1 MNNLGDRIKEL
12 RTEKKVS
19 QTVLGKHIGV
29 GKTTI
34 SNYETGYSMP
44 DNETLTKIA
53 NFFNVSTDYL
63 LGRTDIRNS
72 ADRISEALEDDEEL
86 SIFWDDMKERPE
98 LKILFKQTREL
109 SPKAIQ
115 QVIRII
121 KAIEDEEDRENN

>member
-1 MNNLGDRIKEL
+1 MNLLERVQMLCSEKGISQRKLESELKLGNGATSKWMKSSPSGDVL
-12 RTEKKVS
+12 QKVA
-19 QTVLGKHIGV
+19 
-29 GKTTI
+29 
-34 SNYETGYSMP
+34 
-44 DNETLTKIA
+44 D
-53 NFFNVSTDYL
+53 FFSVSIDYL

>member
-1 MNNLGDRIKEL
+1 MFGEIL
-12 RTEKKVS
+12 RRLREEKGLS
-19 QTVLGKHIGV
+19 QKDLADYLKISRQAYNHYESGKREPSYETL
-29 GKTTI
+29 KSL
-34 SNYETGYSMP
+34 SNYFE
-44 DNETLTKIA
+44 
-53 NFFNVSTDYL
+53 VSTDYL